1 MVKQTN
7 VYKFMISIN
16 ATSINRYCMNYI
28 MLAHPITSI
37 LEHWDS
43 ALPSVIMPSLPIR
56 QSPKLQHE
64 TCIGGVCSV
73 QQSTVISL

>member
-7 VYKFMISIN
+7 VYKFLISIN
-16 ATSINRYCMNYI
+16 ATPMNIYCMNYT
-28 MLAHPITSI
+28 MLAHPIASI
-37 LEHWDS
+37 LEHWDN
-43 ALPSVIMPSLPIR
+43 ALPSMIMPSFPIR

-64 TCIGGVCSV
+64 TCIGGVSSV